1 MRLAIDKMF
10 THLHLHT
17 EYSLLDGL
25 TRIPPLMER
34 LRELGQEAAAITDH
48 GNLHGAIEFYREARA
63 RGIKPIIGVEAYVAP
78 GRRLTRDAADKQPY
92 HLTVL
97 ARNKT
102 GYRNL
107 LKLVTASHLDGYYYR
122 PRMDREL
129 LEKHGQGIIVLSGC
143 PSGEVHRLILEGR
156 VEEAKAT
163 ASWYRERF
171 DGYYFEVQAHD
182 MPEFSEAKRV
192 LVGLSR
198 ETGIPL
204 VATNDSHYLVR
215 EDHDSHDILLC
226 IGTNSTVQEEKR
238 MRMSDPSYFVRS
250 EAEMRAALADL
261 PEALDNTWRIAE
273 ACDLQIEFGRL
284 HLPEPELPAGVTPAE
299 HLEQLCWEGLRR
311 RLPDAGPEA
320 EERLRYELEV
330 VRETGFTNYVHIVR
344 EIAVFARGQGI
355 RVGVRGSAAASLIL
369 YCLGVTDIDPLK
381 ANLVFERFLN
391 KERPEP
397 PDVDFDLPDDR
408 REEVLR
414 FVANRYGT
422 DRVAQIIT
430 FGTLGA
436 KAAVRDVGRAL
447 GMSYADVDRVARLIP
462 NALHMTLDRA
472 LNESGEMRSIYEA
485 DSQVRNL
492 IDSARRLEGVARTA
506 STHAAGVVIS
516 RDPLVEHVP
525 LARPARGE
533 TQAMPTTPYATE
545 AVT

>member
-1 MRLAIDKMF
+1 MRLSLDKMF

-78 GRRLTRDAADKQPY
+78 GSRLTRDAADKQPY
-92 HLTVL
+92 HLTLL

-273 ACDLQIEFGRL
+273 ACDLELEFGRL
-284 HLPEPELPAGVTPAE
+284 HLPEPELPAGVTAEE
-299 HLEQLCWEGLRR
+299 HLERLCWDGLRR

-344 EIAVFARGQGI
+344 EI
-355 RVGVRGSAAASLIL
+355 
-369 YCLGVTDIDPLK
+369 
-381 ANLVFERFLN
+381 
-391 KERPEP
+391 
-397 PDVDFDLPDDR
+397 
-408 REEVLR
+408 
-414 FVANRYGT
+414 
-422 DRVAQIIT
+422 
-430 FGTLGA
+430 
-436 KAAVRDVGRAL
+436 GRA
-447 GMSYADVDRVARLIP
+447 SCRERV
-462 NALHMTLDRA
+462 
-472 LNESGEMRSIYEA
+472 
-485 DSQVRNL
+485 
-492 IDSARRLEGVARTA
+492 
-506 STHAAGVVIS
+506 
-516 RDPLVEHVP
+516 
-525 LARPARGE
+525 
-533 TQAMPTTPYATE
+533 
-545 AVT
+545 